1 MRCIVLSDSAQIGC
15 YSNLVLNSD
24 LRWRGFYTTE
34 RQRDRETER
43 RGDKE
48 TGRQGDFVSPL
59 SQAPRLFA
67 LISAYALASQLKGD
81 ERRASHGRLLQRDG
95 CHLRRD
101 PAHPDRL
108 SRH

>member
-48 TGRQGDFVSPL
+48 TGRQGDFVSPSPRRPVSLLL
-59 SQAPRLFA
+59 SLRMRWLRN
-67 LISAYALASQLKGD
+67 LKATSEEPAMVGYYKD
-81 ERRASHGRLLQRDG
+81 MGVIYSET
-95 CHLRRD
+95 CHPQIR
-101 PAHPDRL
+101 
-108 SRH
+108 